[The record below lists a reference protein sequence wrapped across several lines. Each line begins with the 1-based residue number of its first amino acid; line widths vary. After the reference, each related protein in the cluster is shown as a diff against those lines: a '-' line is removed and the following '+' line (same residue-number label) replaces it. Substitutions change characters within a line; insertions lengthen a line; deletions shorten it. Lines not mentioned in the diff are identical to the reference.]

1 MHQKIQLHP
10 RQEDVNI
17 DGRQENIFSRSY
29 QRMCRIRSF
38 GKSCKTVAFPFL
50 PFMVSHNRVR
60 VWIWFLLP
68 LNLSTLY
75 FVCQRACMHM
85 RAHAYMHTHAELAHS
100 WLRLWPL
107 TVERCPT
114 FRIFCQPASDTEQ
127 TSNSPFKPG
136 TVTICTK
143 LQPHLELT

>member
-1 MHQKIQLHP
+1 MADK
-10 RQEDVNI
+10 
-17 DGRQENIFSRSY
+17 
-29 QRMCRIRSF
+29 
-38 GKSCKTVAFPFL
+38 KTFFLDLINACAESEALESPARLLLFHFYLLWFFP
-50 PFMVSHNRVR
+50 VR

-85 RAHAYMHTHAELAHS
+85 RAHAYMHTHAELVHS

-107 TVERCPT
+107 TGERCPT